1 MHCFYPARQLQ
12 HPVAEC
18 LVRALGDE
26 RWRNPIQAAC
36 VFRVQFDGLGEVRK
50 SQAVFFQ
57 KEVSGC
63 APSENITFV
72 RYMVQRKSGASTW
85 NETRTKLLGLPIE
98 VVPVDQDVAE
108 IAGEFRV
115 SRKMS
120 LADCFAAA
128 LAKDRNADVY
138 TGDPEFRGVEKEVK
152 IVWM

>member
-1 MHCFYPARQLQ
+1 MRSSVLDSYAVLVFLFKQKGHEKVLSLLEKA
-12 HPVAEC
+12 AEADKKV
-18 LVRALGDE
+18 L
-26 RWRNPIQAAC
+26 IAAPNWA
-36 VFRVQFDGLGEVRK
+36 E
-50 SQAVFFQ
+50 
-57 KEVSGC
+57 
-63 APSENITFV
+63 V

-98 VVPVDQDVAE
+98 VVPVDQDLAE
-108 IAGEFRV
+108 IAGEFKA

>member
-1 MHCFYPARQLQ
+1 MRSSVLDSYAVLVFLFKQNGHEKVLSLLEKA
-12 HPVAEC
+12 AE
-18 LVRALGDE
+18 ADE
-26 RWRNPIQAAC
+26 QVLIAAPNWA
-36 VFRVQFDGLGEVRK
+36 E
-50 SQAVFFQ
+50 
-57 KEVSGC
+57 
-63 APSENITFV
+63 V

>member
-1 MHCFYPARQLQ
+1 MRSSVLDSYAVLVFLFKQKGHEKVLSLLEKA
-12 HPVAEC
+12 AE
-18 LVRALGDE
+18 ADE
-26 RWRNPIQAAC
+26 TVLIAAPNWA
-36 VFRVQFDGLGEVRK
+36 E
-50 SQAVFFQ
+50 
-57 KEVSGC
+57 
-63 APSENITFV
+63 V

-98 VVPVDQDVAE
+98 VVPVDQDLAE
-108 IAGEFRV
+108 IAGEFKA

>member
-1 MHCFYPARQLQ
+1 MRSSVLDSYAVLVFLFKQKGHEKVLSLLEKA
-12 HPVAEC
+12 AEADKKV
-18 LVRALGDE
+18 L
-26 RWRNPIQAAC
+26 IAAPNWA
-36 VFRVQFDGLGEVRK
+36 E
-50 SQAVFFQ
+50 
-57 KEVSGC
+57 
-63 APSENITFV
+63 V

-98 VVPVDQDVAE
+98 VVPVDQDLAE